1 MMYYARTNTADPRVG
16 LITVG
21 EYLTDAQ
28 VKALGKEMLDA
39 LVERGVLG
47 IERDGAQPVP
57 VETEN
62 NGADGENNSADGE
75 NNGAELAEDAPED
88 DGEEDG
94 VPELSVS
101 DVIVNDAEDAA
112 KPAPRKTRR
121 NSK

>member
-28 VKALGKEMLDA
+28 AKALGKEMLDA